1 MSISHREYK
10 WGVLGQSR
18 THACEIARAT
28 ESFPRDWKSPA
39 RANDVI
45 EKIRKIA
52 DISENLRKLEK
63 VHACAL
69 SSWKSMLVELC
80 FYNKMNVSEMTTSK
94 VNSNSS
100 SVIKMNNQ
108 TIRELR
114 AIAKE
119 RGLRGYFILRKAE
132 LVSLMETPVRP
143 PRRSGQGVN
152 LGRATILPRPG
163 QMDVIEQQEMTKTRS
178 AVKSKL
184 NEWYDWLVDYVP
196 ESIKKPVSSVFSE
209 VKNHI
214 MKLYGDVKKRLGLK
228 EQVEELAEKEH
239 DEEHVEGV

>member
-1 MSISHREYK
+1 MSLYHP
-10 WGVLGQSR
+10 G
-18 THACEIARAT
+18 
-28 ESFPRDWKSPA
+28 
-39 RANDVI
+39 
-45 EKIRKIA
+45 
-52 DISENLRKLEK
+52 
-63 VHACAL
+63 
-69 SSWKSMLVELC
+69 KSMLIELC
-80 FYNKMNVSEMTTSK
+80 FCNKMNVSEMTTSK

-119 RGLRGYFILRKAE
+119 RGLRGYFKLRKAE
-132 LVSLMETPVRP
+132 LVSLLEETPVRP
-143 PRRSGQGVN
+143 PRRLGQRVN
-152 LGRATILPRPG
+152 LGRAAILPRPD
-163 QMDVIEQQEMTKTRS
+163 QMDVFEQREMTKTRS

-196 ESIKKPVSSVFSE
+196 ESIKKPVSSVFSKA
-209 VKNHI
+209 KNHI

-239 DEEHVEGV
+239 GEEHVEGVNPWSTRRR